1 MPREMDGTNATE
13 TVVLSVYVQSDG
25 RVGSVRV
32 ERTSGIKG
40 IDEAVDRC
48 ALVEGRIVPQSKDG
62 NSIASWVRVP
72 VKWRLTGIDAP

>member
-40 IDEAVDRC
+40 IDEAAERC
-48 ALVEGRIVPQSKDG
+48 ALVEERIVPQSKDR
-62 NSIASWVRVP
+62 NLIASWVRVP